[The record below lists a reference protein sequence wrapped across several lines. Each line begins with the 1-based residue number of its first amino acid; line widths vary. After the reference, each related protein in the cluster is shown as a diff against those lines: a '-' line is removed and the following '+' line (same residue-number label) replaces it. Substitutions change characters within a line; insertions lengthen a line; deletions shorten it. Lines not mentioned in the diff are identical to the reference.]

1 MKIYFDIET
10 SGLFVGEKDRKSA
23 RILRISAIKTDG
35 NNNITDCFDTFV
47 ACGEYLPKC
56 VREITGISNTLLKG
70 APRTRTALKSFK
82 EFAGDNT
89 LISYNIA
96 FDMSFLKFYGAKYGI
111 EFDNPQ
117 IDLLPLANKILAGKL
132 KSFSIANVVKE
143 LGISTDKSDVDIIY
157 EIGSKLNN

>member
-1 MKIYFDIET
+1 MKIYFNIET
-10 SGLFVGEKDRKSA
+10 SGLSVGKEGVKDA
-23 RILRISAIKTDG
+23 RILSITAIKADG
-35 NNNITDCFDTFV
+35 DKIVDKFATFV

-117 IDLLPLANKILAGKL
+117 IDLLPLAKEQLAGKV
-132 KSFSIANVVKE
+132 SNFSIKKVADFF
-143 LGISTDKSDVDIIY
+143 GISLNKSDIDIIY
-157 EIGSKLNN
+157 EIGAKLR